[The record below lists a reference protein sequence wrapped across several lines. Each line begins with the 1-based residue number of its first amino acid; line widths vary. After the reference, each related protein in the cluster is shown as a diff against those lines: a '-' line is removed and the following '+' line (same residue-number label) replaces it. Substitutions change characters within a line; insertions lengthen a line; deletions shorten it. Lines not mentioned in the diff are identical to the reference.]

1 MLQHPQK
8 SSKLGQRQLLKQRRH
23 AAEMRQQQRQEALGT
38 RLMAKKRLE
47 TLVSPRARAAT
58 KGSLEQV
65 PLQGRLLKPSK
76 VHSLPSKLP
85 SKQLRRVQTPS
96 KRRKGMGWV
105 GNFLKLSFLGLGLSA
120 TIGTAIAM
128 LHPVP
133 HPGTLANSLMQTG
146 KKGQSASLSGSE
158 GANQPNLLGM
168 AFGMNNP
175 ALAPNKELKDA
186 KAKIA
191 SLAAAQNDLVPGLFV
206 YNPETETYLN
216 MSGDK
221 PFPAASTIKFP
232 VLVAFFQDVDAK
244 RVRLDEELTMRKDL
258 VAPESGDMQYLPV
271 GSKFSALKT
280 VDMMITISD
289 NTATNMLIDRLG
301 GMASLNQRFK
311 GWGLTQTVIR
321 NPLPDLQGTNT
332 ISPKDLS
339 MLMLKVAQ
347 GEFLTPHSRD
357 RLLEIMRNTVT
368 NTLLSPGLGQGAK
381 IAHKTGDIASVVGD
395 VGLIEMP
402 NGQRYV
408 ATAMVQ
414 RPHNDPRAQELIR
427 QMSRTVYQALEQATP
442 STPITSTAAPQ
453 AAPQQAALQ
462 PSSPQPPSAEL
473 PPASQQPGEQPIDS
487 QPVDSQSAGSQ
498 SVGSQPVTP

>member
-8 SSKLGQRQLLKQRRH
+8 SSRLGQRQLLKQRRRD
-23 AAEMRQQQRQEALGT
+23 AEMRQQQRQEALGT
-38 RLMAKKRLE
+38 RLMAKRLE
-47 TLVSPRARAAT
+47 TSSSLRSRSAT
-58 KGSLEQV
+58 TRSVEQV
-65 PLQGRLLKPSK
+65 PRQGRLLKPSQ
-76 VHSLPSKLP
+76 VQSLPSNR
-85 SKQLRRVQTPS
+85 LRRVQAPPS
-96 KRRKGMGWV
+96 RPRKGMSWIGSC
-105 GNFLKLSFLGLGLSA
+105 LKLGFLGLGLSA
-120 TIGTAIAM
+120 TIGTAIAI
-128 LHPVP
+128 LHPTP
-133 HPGTLANSLMQTG
+133 HPGTLANSLLQAG
-146 KKGQSASLSGSE
+146 KKGQQASLAGNE
-158 GANQPNLLGM
+158 GANPSNLLGM
-168 AFGMNNP
+168 ALGMNSP
-175 ALAPNKELKDA
+175 VLAPNKELKEA
-186 KAKIA
+186 KTKIA
-191 SLAAAQNDLVPGLFV
+191 SLAAAQSDLVPGLFV

-216 MSGDK
+216 VDGDR

-258 VAPESGDMQYLPV
+258 IASESGDMQYLPV

-301 GMASLNQRFK
+301 GMAALNQRFK
-311 GWGLTQTVIR
+311 GWGLTQTAIR

-332 ISPKDLS
+332 VSPKDLS
-339 MLMLKVAQ
+339 TLMLKVAQ

-381 IAHKTGDIASVVGD
+381 IAHKTGDIGSVVGD

-408 ATAMVQ
+408 ATALVQ

-427 QMSRTVYQALEQATP
+427 QMSRTVYQALEQAAPAIPATD
-442 STPITSTAAPQ
+442 TASSSQ
-453 AAPQQAALQ
+453 SVPQQAAQ
-462 PSSPQPPSAEL
+462 PSVPQA
-473 PPASQQPGEQPIDS
+473 AADS
-487 QPVDSQSAGSQ
+487 QPVSPQSASP
-498 SVGSQPVTP
+498 QPVNP

>member
-1 MLQHPQK
+1 VLQHPQK

-23 AAEMRQQQRQEALGT
+23 AAEMRQQQRQEASGT

-47 TLVSPRARAAT
+47 TLVSPRSPRSAT
-58 KGSLEQV
+58 TGSLEQV
-65 PLQGRLLKPSK
+65 PLQGRLIKPSK
-76 VHSLPSKLP
+76 VQSLSSKLP
-85 SKQLRRVQTPS
+85 SKQLRRVQVPS
-96 KRRKGMGWV
+96 RRRKGIGWV
-105 GNFLKLSFLGLGLSA
+105 GNFFKLGFFGLGLSA

-133 HPGTLANSLMQTG
+133 HPGTLANSLMQIG
-146 KKGQSASLSGSE
+146 KKGQPTNLSGSE
-158 GANQPNLLGM
+158 RTNQANLMGM
-168 AFGMNNP
+168 TFGMNNLV
-175 ALAPNKELKDA
+175 LAPNKELTEA
-186 KAKIA
+186 KTKIS
-191 SLAAAQNDLVPGLFV
+191 SLAAAQSDLVPGLFI
-206 YNPETETYLN
+206 YNPETETHLN
-216 MSGDK
+216 MNGDK

-258 VAPESGDMQYLPV
+258 IASESGDMQYLPV

-301 GMASLNQRFK
+301 GMAALNQRFK
-311 GWGLTQTVIR
+311 GWGLTQTAIR

-332 ISPKDLS
+332 VSPRDLS
-339 MLMLKVAQ
+339 ILMLKVAQ

-381 IAHKTGDIASVVGD
+381 IAHKTGDIGSVVGD

-427 QMSRTVYQALEQATP
+427 QMSRTVYQAIEQATP
-442 STPITSTAAPQ
+442 STPVATTTAPSPPVVSQ
-453 AAPQQAALQ
+453 QVVSQQAASQ
-462 PSSPQPPSAEL
+462 PSA
-473 PPASQQPGEQPIDS
+473 PASVVPQAPSDS
-487 QPVDSQSAGSQ
+487 QPVSP
-498 SVGSQPVTP
+498 QPVTP

>member
-1 MLQHPQK
+1 MFKARRFDVLQHPQK
-8 SSKLGQRQLLKQRRH
+8 SSKLGQRQLLKQRRR
-23 AAEMRQQQRQEALGT
+23 AAEMRQQQKQEALGT
-38 RLMAKKRLE
+38 QLRTKRLE
-47 TLVSPRARAAT
+47 TSSSLRSRSAT
-58 KGSLEQV
+58 QGSVEPV
-65 PLQGRLLKPSK
+65 PNPSRVLKPSK
-76 VHSLPSKLP
+76 VQSLPSKLP
-85 SKQLRRVQTPS
+85 SNQLRRVQAPPS
-96 KRRKGMGWV
+96 GRRKGIRWIGSC
-105 GNFLKLSFLGLGLSA
+105 FKLSFLGIGLSA

-128 LHPVP
+128 LHPTP
-133 HPGTLANSLMQTG
+133 RPGTLANSLMQAG
-146 KKGQSASLSGSE
+146 KKGQQASLAGSE
-158 GANQPNLLGM
+158 GPGVLGM
-168 AFGMNNP
+168 ALGITNP
-175 ALAPNKELKDA
+175 VLAPNKELKDA
-186 KAKIA
+186 KTKIL

-206 YNPETETYLN
+206 YNPETETYLDV
-216 MSGDK
+216 SGDK
-221 PFPAASTIKFP
+221 PFSAASTIKFP

-244 RVRLDEELTMRKDL
+244 RVRLDEQLTMRKDL
-258 VAPESGDMQYLPV
+258 VASESGDMQYLPV

-311 GWGLTQTVIR
+311 GWGLTQTAIR

-332 ISPKDLS
+332 VSPKDLS
-339 MLMLKVAQ
+339 TLMLKVAQ

-381 IAHKTGDIASVVGD
+381 IAHKTGDIGSVVGD

-402 NGQRYV
+402 NGQHYV

-442 STPITSTAAPQ
+442 AAPV
-453 AAPQQAALQ
+453 AATAPSPQPALQ
-462 PSSPQPPSAEL
+462 PSVPQASSIPQAPSD
-473 PPASQQPGEQPIDS
+473 PQSID
-487 QPVDSQSAGSQ
+487 PQ
-498 SVGSQPVTP
+498 SVSPQPVTP

>member
-8 SSKLGQRQLLKQRRH
+8 SSKLGQRQLLKQRRR
-23 AAEMRQQQRQEALGT
+23 AAEIRQQKKQEAQGT
-38 RLMAKKRLE
+38 NLMARRLQAP
-47 TLVSPRARAAT
+47 S
-58 KGSLEQV
+58 SLGKSRPVTQTSSTEQV
-65 PLQGRLLKPSK
+65 SHPDRLLKPSR
-76 VHSLPSKLP
+76 VHSLPPKP
-85 SKQLRRVQTPS
+85 LRRVQAPPS
-96 KRRKGMGWV
+96 GRRKGMRLL
-105 GNFLKLSFLGLGLSA
+105 GNCLKLSFFGLGLSA
-120 TIGTAIAM
+120 MIGTAIAM
-128 LHPVP
+128 LHPAP
-133 HPGTLANSLMQTG
+133 RPGTLANSLLQTG
-146 KKGQSASLSGSE
+146 KKGQQANLSGSE
-158 GANQPNLLGM
+158 GTILGM
-168 AFGMNNP
+168 ALGRSNP
-175 ALAPNKELKDA
+175 VLAPNKELKEA

-191 SLAAAQNDLVPGLFV
+191 SLVAAQSDLVPGLFV
-206 YNPETETYLN
+206 YNPETETHLSVN
-216 MSGDK
+216 GDK

-244 RVRLDEELTMRKDL
+244 RVRLDEQLTMRKDL
-258 VAPESGDMQYLPV
+258 IATESGDMQYQPV
-271 GSKFSALKT
+271 GTKFSALET

-311 GWGLTQTVIR
+311 GWGLTQTTIR

-339 MLMLKVAQ
+339 TLMLKVAQ

-357 RLLEIMRNTVT
+357 RLLEVMRNTVT

-381 IAHKTGDIASVVGD
+381 IAHKTGDIGSVVGD

-427 QMSRTVYQALEQATP
+427 QMSRTVYQALEQAAPATAVPDTAP
-442 STPITSTAAPQ
+442 SPQTSPTQAPATQAPATQTAPQ
-453 AAPQQAALQ
+453 PSNPQL
-462 PSSPQPPSAEL
+462 SAD
-473 PPASQQPGEQPIDS
+473 P
-487 QPVDSQSAGSQ
+487 
-498 SVGSQPVTP
+498 QPVTP

>member
-1 MLQHPQK
+1 VLQHPQK
-8 SSKLGQRQLLKQRRH
+8 SSKLGQRQLLKQRRR
-23 AAEMRQQQRQEALGT
+23 AAEMRQQQRQEASGT
-38 RLMAKKRLE
+38 RLMAKRLE
-47 TLVSPRARAAT
+47 TSSPLRSRSAMQ
-58 KGSLEQV
+58 GSLMEQA
-65 PLQGRLLKPSK
+65 PRPGRLLKPSK
-76 VHSLPSKLP
+76 VHSLPSN
-85 SKQLRRVQTPS
+85 QLRRVQAPS
-96 KRRKGMGWV
+96 RRRKSLSWV
-105 GNFLKLSFLGLGLSA
+105 GSFFKLSFLGLGLSA

-133 HPGTLANSLMQTG
+133 NPGTLANSLMQAG
-146 KKGQSASLSGSE
+146 KKGQSA
-158 GANQPNLLGM
+158 NLAGNETILPGM
-168 AFGMNNP
+168 ALGINNP
-175 ALAPNKELKDA
+175 VLAPNKELTEA
-186 KAKIA
+186 KAKIS
-191 SLAAAQNDLVPGLFV
+191 SLATAQSDLVPGLFV
-206 YNPETETYLN
+206 YNPETETHLN
-216 MSGDK
+216 MNGDK

-311 GWGLTQTVIR
+311 GWGLTQTAIR

-332 ISPKDLS
+332 VSPRDLS
-339 MLMLKVAQ
+339 TLMLKVAQ

-381 IAHKTGDIASVVGD
+381 IAHKTGDIGSVVGD

-427 QMSRTVYQALEQATP
+427 QMSRTIYQALEQATP
-442 STPITSTAAPQ
+442 ATPVAPTAPSPQ
-453 AAPQQAALQ
+453 AGSQPSNLQ
-462 PSSPQPPSAEL
+462 PSVPQ
-473 PPASQQPGEQPIDS
+473 ASSEPQSVESQPIS
-487 QPVDSQSAGSQ
+487 P
-498 SVGSQPVTP
+498 QPVTP